1 MSVRYFDLHTHRM
14 TSAEDVFALVQN
26 VHTQGIHPADIRE
39 DSVIDLQPGA
49 LAVGECGL
57 DCMCGVA
64 MDVQERI
71 FRQQI
76 ALSEAHHLPLIL
88 HCVKAL
94 DDVLRLRRTLRPSE
108 PWVFHGFR
116 GKPQQL
122 NSLIASGCYVSFGPK
137 YNPESLR
144 ACPIEHLFLETDD
157 SGCTI
162 NDVYVS
168 VAECLRIQLSDLQ
181 HQLLL
186 NAARLHLLPSAS
198 L

>member
-1 MSVRYFDLHTHRM
+1 MNVRYFDLHTHCA
-14 TSAEDVFALVQN
+14 THAADVFALVQN
-26 VHTQGIHPADIRE
+26 VQTQGIHPADIRE
-39 DSVIDLQPGA
+39 DSTLSLSPDV
-49 LAVGECGL
+49 LAIGECGL
-57 DCMCGVA
+57 DRLCSVA

-76 ALSEAHHLPLIL
+76 TLSESHHLPLIL

-94 DDVLRLRRTLRPSE
+94 DDVLRLRRLLCPSQS
-108 PWVFHGFR
+108 WVFHGFR

-122 NSLIASGCYVSFGPK
+122 NSLIASGCYVSFGPRF
-137 YNPESLR
+137 NPESLR
-144 ACPIEHLFLETDD
+144 ACPMERLFLETDD

-168 VAECLRIQLSDLQ
+168 VAECLRIQLPDLQ

>member
-1 MSVRYFDLHTHRM
+1 MSIRYFDLHTHRM

-57 DCMCGVA
+57 DRLCGVA

-94 DDVLRLRRTLRPSE
+94 DDVLRLRRTLRPSA

-137 YNPESLR
+137 YNPESLC
-144 ACPIEHLFLETDD
+144 ACPMERLFLETDD
-157 SGCTI
+157 SGCAI
-162 NDVYVS
+162 SDVYAS
-168 VAECLRIQLSDLQ
+168 AAECLRIPLPVLQ
-181 HQLLL
+181 QQLLQ
-186 NAARLHLLPSAS
+186 NALDTHLLANVDA
-198 L
+198 